1 MKLMPLS
8 DRSLNFLALGEAN
21 NNNANSCDLLILDG
35 QYDMEVLA
43 TSVDQIARTHP
54 VLQSR
59 IVRKGLKYYWQYD
72 ALLYPPKLYLDWSD
86 RYSDVEQWH
95 KALRQYA
102 IDNPIDP
109 FAGSPLKFVYIRFKH
124 LSAMLFLSSHAASDA
139 RSGYIL
145 FEQLHSILNKQTFPE
160 EDNSFC
166 EEHLIFDRVKLN
178 AILKAGKY
186 LVSELF
192 KPSAKITIEDSSNW
206 SVDYYDFGTAATE
219 SLVRWARQHQVSV
232 NVALNYVLNKALNK
246 GEKYTIIETISIRGI
261 AKQDLA
267 SSYNNLIMPFGS
279 EVGGD
284 SCWVQAY
291 QARLQ
296 NLKREGYKVHQ
307 AEQRIQS
314 YSINLMPKFAL
325 KLLVNCYKHLF
336 LRGNVILSNLGRLD
350 FDLSYIGEHKIVDT
364 YNFSVP
370 LPPAG
375 LALVVSTY
383 KEKLRIS
390 FAHRS
395 KNIEPIIKA
404 IKHEL
409 SVLNE

>member
-1 MKLMPLS
+1 MPLS

-21 NNNANSCDLLILDG
+21 NNNANSCDLAILDG
-35 QYDMEVLA
+35 HLDMNILA
-43 TSVDQIARTHP
+43 KCVDRIALTHP
-54 VLQSR
+54 ILQSR
-59 IVRKGLKYYWQYD
+59 IVRKGLKYYWQHD
-72 ALLYPPKLYLDWSD
+72 ESIYPQKLYLDWSQCYCEFD
-86 RYSDVEQWH
+86 QWH
-95 KALRQYA
+95 EALRQYV

-109 FAGSPLKFVYIRFKH
+109 FSASPLKLIYIKYQQF
-124 LSAMLFLSSHAASDA
+124 SAILFLSSHAASDA

-145 FEQLHSILNKQTFPE
+145 FEQLNSILCNQSIPE

-166 EEHLIFDRVKLN
+166 EDPLIFDRVEWKAL
-178 AILKAGKY
+178 LKAGKC

-192 KPSAKITIEDSSNW
+192 KPSSKIMIKDSGNW
-206 SVDYYDFGTAATE
+206 SVDYFDFGVGATE
-219 SLVRWARQHQVSV
+219 SLIKWANQHEVSV
-232 NVALNYVLNKALNK
+232 NVALNYLLNKALNK

-261 AKQDLA
+261 AKKNLA

-284 SCWVQAY
+284 SCWVKAY

-296 NLKREGYKVHQ
+296 DLKLEGYKVHQ

-314 YSINLMPKFAL
+314 YSINMMPKFAL
-325 KLLVNCYKHLF
+325 KLLVNAYKSMF
-336 LRGNVILSNLGRLD
+336 LNGNVILSNLGRLE
-350 FDLSYIGEHKIVDT
+350 FELNYIGERKIIDI

-383 KEKLRIS
+383 KGRLRIS
-390 FAHRS
+390 FAHRTE
-395 KNIEPIIKA
+395 KIEQIIKA
-404 IKHEL
+404 IQHEL
-409 SVLNE
+409 SVINE